1 MANTD
6 DHEMRQVSEMFDEG
20 LQIYKKL
27 DKIDEPTNSSSV
39 QSLIKK
45 AMHILEDA
53 TRLISLAGVFSSNEA
68 LEEIATNDIKY
79 LLLPALLGGLALK
92 LCVDDRLEVINTAEV
107 YFRDFLTRCKDY
119 GVIDIEVPQP
129 SQQDDDKVVSP
140 VGPQSSNLI
149 DMAIKRN
156 TKLQRYKE
164 HKELEK
170 KLELLGKEME
180 ESNVDEEVKRNF
192 YITLIKCFA
201 NQAVDELNNIEMEK
215 PLIAHMAQVRK
226 GAALGIEE
234 EKSRKVRPP
243 QKPLK
248 PIIITKDEV
257 QKKVFGAGYPSLPV
271 MTVEEFY
278 EKRVKDGD
286 FPDPTQAKALSL
298 QDMAARENAN
308 ELAEQE
314 EMKKELATEKDEEE
328 ALRRAREWD
337 EFKDEHRRGWGNRM
351 NRS

>member
-1 MANTD
+1 MAGTD
-6 DHEMRQVSEMFDEG
+6 DHEIRQVSEMFDEG

-27 DKIDEPTNSSSV
+27 DKIDEPTNSRSV

-45 AMHILEDA
+45 AMNILEDA

-92 LCVDDRLEVINTAEV
+92 LCVEDRLEVINTAEV

-119 GVIDIEVPQP
+119 GVINIEVPQP
-129 SQQDDDKVVSP
+129 SQDDDKVVSA

-164 HKELEK
+164 QKELEK
-170 KLELLGKEME
+170 KLELLGKELE
-180 ESNVDEEVKRNF
+180 QSNVDEEVKRNF

-226 GAALGIEE
+226 GGPLGIEE
-234 EKSRKVRPP
+234 EKTKKVHAPR
-243 QKPLK
+243 KPLK
-248 PIIITKDEV
+248 PIIITKDQV
-257 QKKVFGAGYPSLPV
+257 QKKVFGLGYPSIPV

-286 FPDPTQAKALSL
+286 FPDPSQVKALRL
-298 QDMAARENAN
+298 QDMASLEDTNAM
-308 ELAEQE
+308 AEKE
-314 EMKKELATEKDEEE
+314 EIEKELAIEQDKEE